1 MNKILDEAFTR
12 NVEVLKSAQWS
23 RDGSVLSHKIS
34 HFIQKYER
42 AEKAHRVILHR
53 ILYSILYTG
62 LLKVCQ
68 RFFISHA
75 SRNFGTETENC
86 YFNS

>member
-42 AEKAHRVILHR
+42 AEKAHRKFQLKEI
-53 ILYSILYTG
+53 SICGQGQL
-62 LLKVCQ
+62 C
-68 RFFISHA
+68 
-75 SRNFGTETENC
+75 N
-86 YFNS
+86 